1 MVGVANSGNITP
13 HLISDYKRNINTQQ
27 NSFKMQCS
35 TLLQGGFSLL
45 ERPLNKTETKETL
58 KNAIFILKCSWYR
71 ADRHAFPLCNLPIL
85 STMFSMYGGTP
96 DWLTPISQ
104 RSSPLVMK
112 ATLYSCT
119 SVTRLVE
126 MSQPGCLCPLC
137 SSWREGHSLLHPL
150 THRCQSRMT
159 GASLINANAC
169 RVEHVLRTAH
179 FCVLYVVANV

>member
-1 MVGVANSGNITP
+1 MYV
-13 HLISDYKRNINTQQ
+13 NTKQ
-27 NSFKMQCS
+27 NWFKMQCS

-45 ERPLNKTETKETL
+45 DRPLSKTETEETL

-96 DWLTPISQ
+96 APLTQISQ

-119 SVTRLVE
+119 SVTRPVE

-137 SSWREGHSLLHPL
+137 SSWRERRSLLHPL

-159 GASLINANAC
+159 GALLINANAC
-169 RVEHVLRTAH
+169 RVLRTAH
-179 FCVLYVVANV
+179 FCALYVVANV